1 MNTKFSVENKKISVI
16 IPAYNESEFIGKIIA
31 KYRSEG
37 YSPLE
42 IIVVDNSTDGG
53 KTCSISKEYAD
64 KVLSFPGPIGVSR
77 ARNEGAK
84 VATGEIFLFS
94 DADSYISKDGLEKIS
109 RNVALNTMGTPLGAS
124 DKRSFRG
131 SILFFVKN
139 WAHRLKIYKGVIDG
153 VFFCHKNIFLK
164 TGGFDENQKVAE
176 FRNFIERAEKL
187 GAKYKLL
194 TKCKAFT
201 SLRRYEKK
209 GYLRTFFFWLIWM
222 ILFIFKKDEKFRERY
237 FK

>member
-1 MNTKFSVENKKISVI
+1 MNKKISVI
-16 IPAYNESEFIGKIIA
+16 IPAYNESEFIKTVVA
-31 KYRSEG
+31 KYKSEQ

-53 KTCSISKEYAD
+53 KTSESAKGCAD

-84 VATGEIFLFS
+84 IATGEIFLFS
-94 DADSYISKDGLEKIS
+94 DADSCLSKNGLKKIS
-109 RNVALNTMGTPLGAS
+109 EIVGSNTIGTPLGGP
-124 DKRSFRG
+124 DKRSIRG
-131 SILFFVKN
+131 SALFFIKN

-153 VFFCHKNIFLK
+153 VFFCHKQVFLK
-164 TGGFDENQKVAE
+164 TNGFDEAQKVGE
-176 FRNFIERAEKL
+176 FRDFIERAEKL
-187 GAKYKLL
+187 GAEYKLL
-194 TKCKAFT
+194 TKCKAVT

-222 ILFIFKKDEKFRERY
+222 VLFIFKKDEKFKERY